1 MIPVSAPPIPM
12 NDSRR
17 YDLIC
22 FDVDG
27 TLVKH
32 PTGKV
37 IWEIL
42 NLRFTGSDEIN
53 QVRYGMYRA
62 GNLTYADWVAL
73 DVQGWIDAGATRDAI
88 ETAVR
93 EFAPVD
99 GAVETV
105 WELRR
110 RGLKLAIVSGT
121 LDVVI
126 DTLFPEH
133 PFDDVFSNGLVFDG
147 AGRLTGWS
155 ATSFDLHGK
164 PDAVRQLARKHG
176 ATLERTAFVG
186 DGDNDVPVI
195 GVAGTVVAFHPRS
208 AELERR
214 ADHVLTNGGMGA
226 LLDILG

>member
-1 MIPVSAPPIPM
+1 MIAASAPPILM
-12 NDSRR
+12 NDSRK

-53 QVRYGMYRA
+53 QVRYGMYQA
-62 GNLTYADWVAL
+62 GNLAYADWVAL
-73 DVQGWIDAGATRDAI
+73 DVQGWIDAGATREGI
-88 ETAVR
+88 EAAVR
-93 EFAPVD
+93 EFAPVE

-110 RGLKLAIVSGT
+110 RGLKLAVVSGT
-121 LDVVI
+121 IDVVI
-126 DTLFPEH
+126 DTLFPRH
-133 PFDDVFSNGLVFDG
+133 PFDDVFSNRLVFDD

-155 ATSFDLHGK
+155 ATPFDLHGK
-164 PDAVRQLARKHG
+164 PDAVRQLASKHG
-176 ATLERTAFVG
+176 TELARVAFVG
-186 DGDNDVPVI
+186 DGENDIPVV
-195 GVAGTVVAFHPRS
+195 GVAGTIVAFHPRS

-214 ADHVLTNGGMGA
+214 ADYVLTNGSMDA